1 MGIEPGGTGLNPGEH
16 AATLT
21 MGTPGILHGYKSYI
35 LQDEK
40 GETLPVYSISAGLD
54 YPGVGPEHALLSDTG
69 RAEYTTIDDNEAVD
83 ALFVLSREEGI
94 IPALESAHA
103 LAHALK
109 IAPKLAG
116 DQIILVCLS
125 GRGDKDMEQI
135 AEMMDRK

>member
-1 MGIEPGGTGLNPGEH
+1 M
-16 AATLT
+16 
-21 MGTPGILHGYKSYI
+21 
-35 LQDEK
+35 
-40 GETLPVYSISAGLD
+40 
-54 YPGVGPEHALLSDTG
+54 SDTG

-83 ALFVLSREEGI
+83 ALFVLSREEGM

-109 IAPKLAG
+109 IAPGLSR

-135 AEMMDRK
+135 AEMMDEK